1 MRSPLRARAF
11 VPRSVAL
18 PLQVFFGGVALVLL
32 VLVLVFVLLS
42 HWVQRNA
49 DAVVQRELEQSADLV
64 AQVLSGR
71 QRSLTGGARVFVQ
84 GPSFRSFIADRRQ
97 QQLQSARIADSLRYD
112 ILDQTLEAS
121 SQLEAD
127 WTFVVDERGT
137 LLAKSDEP
145 DAYGS
150 DLSSVPLV
158 AGALQGHV
166 TRGFGVSRDSL
177 LFQAVAVPIAVPGSA
192 PSGALVATKVVD
204 SLLARDVKAATSAE
218 IVFFVRDAE
227 GARIAATSFATPLGK
242 HLAPGIAD
250 QARAHAVIGGTRF
263 ATQGAAVTTAGG
275 EVVGGYVVMS
285 AHDAASAELAQVRRT
300 LLLGALVGLGV
311 CALAA
316 LATAAR
322 LARPVR
328 ALATLAQEAMRGNYA
343 GALAAPLH
351 RMTQPSELGELD
363 VAVHELAAELRDR
376 ERLAST
382 VGAAAASLA
391 RAEAAVAAAQPVAM
405 HRIGVIGGRSAG
417 TTGRPSTPAP
427 PATPGEL
434 TAGDVVAERYR
445 IEAVLGA
452 GELGVTYRARDRVGG
467 ATVALKRVRVGRVGD
482 PAAFVAALRGELS
495 AARRLVHRNVVRV
508 HDIGGEA
515 GVPFVTMEYVEG
527 LSLAA
532 LLRGTGPL
540 PDDVVLAIAKQICR
554 ALAAAEAEGVVHG
567 RLTPRQIQ
575 LGYDGVLRVG
585 DFALA
590 AIERR
595 IRDNVATE
603 SDDLWA
609 RIPQLAGATVGAP
622 EYMSPEQLIGEAP
635 SPSADVYAAGV
646 VLYECVTGATPFR
659 TDSPLAFLAQKL
671 GGAETAASDVLQ
683 PARPSRSVIAPLL
696 RDLIARMIAPEADRR
711 PPSAG
716 ALLTLIERAG

>member
-1 MRSPLRARAF
+1 MRILSRTSL
-11 VPRSVAL
+11 PRSAAL
-18 PLQVFFGGVALVLL
+18 PLQVFVSGVALVLL
-32 VLVLVFVLLS
+32 VLTLVFVLLS
-42 HWVQRNA
+42 RWVQRSA
-49 DAVVQRELEQSADLV
+49 DTVVQRELEQSADLV

-97 QQLQSARIADSLRYD
+97 QQQQSARFADSLRYD
-112 ILDQTLEAS
+112 ILDQTIEAT
-121 SQLEAD
+121 SQLDAD

-145 DAYGS
+145 DAYGT

-218 IVFFVRDAE
+218 IVFFVRDAQ

-242 HLAPGIAD
+242 HLAADVSD
-250 QARAHAVIGGTRF
+250 QARSHAVIGGTRY

-285 AHDAASAELAQVRRT
+285 AHDAASAELAQVRRA
-300 LLLGALVGLGV
+300 LLLGALVGLGLS
-311 CALAA
+311 ALAA
-316 LATAAR
+316 FVAATR
-322 LARPVR
+322 FVRPVQT
-328 ALATLAQEAMRGNYA
+328 LATLAERATHGDYTS
-343 GALAAPLH
+343 GGAAPLH
-351 RMTQPSELGELD
+351 RAAQPDQLGALD
-363 VAVHELAAELRDR
+363 VAVHDLAAELRDR

-382 VGAAAASLA
+382 VGAAATSLA
-391 RAEAAVAAAQPVAM
+391 RAEAAAAAAPSVAV
-405 HRIGVIGGRSAG
+405 HRLGVVGGRAASAPVRAA
-417 TTGRPSTPAP
+417 TTASPASSD
-427 PATPGEL
+427 EL
-434 TAGDVVAERYR
+434 HPGDVVADRYR
-445 IEAVLGA
+445 IEAVLGV

-467 ATVALKRVRVGRVGD
+467 AIVALKRMHPARVGGD
-482 PAAFVAALRGELS
+482 PAALVAALRGELS

-508 HDIGGEA
+508 YDVGGEA
-515 GVPFVTMEYVEG
+515 GVPFVTMEYVDG
-527 LSLAA
+527 LSLAG
-532 LLRGTGPL
+532 LLRDTGPL
-540 PDDVVLAIAKQICR
+540 PDDVVLTIAKQLCR
-554 ALAAAEAEGVVHG
+554 ALAAAAAENVVHG
-567 RLTPRQIQ
+567 RLTPRQIH

-590 AIERR
+590 AVERR
-595 IRDNVATE
+595 IREHLAGAGPE
-603 SDDLWA
+603 LASRA
-609 RIPQLAGATVGAP
+609 PHLAGATVGAP
-622 EYMSPEQLIGEAP
+622 EYMSPEQLIGEAA
-635 SPSADVYAAGV
+635 SASADLYAAGV

-671 GGAETAASDVLQ
+671 GSTETAGADVLQ
-683 PARPSRSVIAPLL
+683 SSRPSRSVVAPLL

-711 PPSAG
+711 PLSAG